1 MATNVGEMD
10 FVRYELKVQI
20 GFKKAIIEM
29 HMEDGLYNYKEE
41 LLNYW
46 DMMPL
51 VRIDALNSII
61 NRGIHAIN
69 GEIPLTSPFGFPKLE
84 IRQED

>member
-1 MATNVGEMD
+1 MTTNFDKMD

-20 GFKKAIIEM
+20 GLKKAIIEM

-41 LLNYW
+41 LLNYR
-46 DMMPL
+46 DMTPP
-51 VRIDALNSII
+51 VRIDALNFIIDRGIYAI
-61 NRGIHAIN
+61 NR
-69 GEIPLTSPFGFPKLE
+69 EMPLTSPFEFPKLA